1 MADIWYAIL
10 ALTLI
15 AYSVL
20 DGFDFGVGVVHLFV
34 SKTDAERRTVFS
46 AIGPF
51 WDGNEVWLIAS
62 GGVLF
67 VAFPAVLSM
76 AFPAFYLAL
85 FLVLWC
91 LMLRGVSIE
100 VRSHVGDP
108 LWRSFWD
115 VVFSLSSTLLALLFG
130 VALGNLVR
138 GVPIGAEG
146 ELTMPFFTHF
156 GTTGYVGL
164 LDYYTLSVGVLAV
177 ALLAAHGAT
186 FLAWRT
192 QGDARRRAVAL
203 AGRAYLVA
211 LGLFV
216 LVSAETGWVRPEL
229 FSSMLRRPPAWLA
242 LAIALGGAV
251 LLHHGRRESRDLRA
265 FVGSSTL
272 LAGVLAS
279 AAIGLFPT
287 LLHSTLD
294 PAYDVAARTHAT
306 SPGGLRA
313 ALVWW
318 PIAFALTITYFSVVF
333 RSNRD
338 RVQPED

>member
-1 MADIWYAIL
+1 MADVWYAIL

-34 SKTDAERRTVFS
+34 AKTDSERRIVLS

-67 VAFPAVLSM
+67 VAFPAVMAM

-100 VRSHVGDP
+100 VRSHFADP

-115 VVFSLSSTLLALLFG
+115 VVFSGSSMLLALLFG

-164 LDYYTLSVGVLAV
+164 LDYYTVSVGALAV
-177 ALLAAHGAT
+177 VLLAAHGAT
-186 FLAWRT
+186 FLGWRT
-192 QGDARRRAVAL
+192 EGAQRDRANAL
-203 AGRAYLVA
+203 AGRAYLVS

-229 FSSMLRRPPAWLA
+229 FSSMLHRPPAWLA
-242 LAIALGGAV
+242 VAVALAGAAL
-251 LLHHGRRESRDLRA
+251 LYRGRKQKRDLVA
-265 FVGSSTL
+265 FVGSSVL
-272 LAGVLAS
+272 LGGVLTS

-287 LLHSTLD
+287 LLHSTLN
-294 PAYDVAARTHAT
+294 PAYDVAAHTHAT
-306 SPGGLRA
+306 SPGGLRT

-333 RSNRD
+333 RMNRD
-338 RVQPED
+338 RVRLDD

>member
-1 MADIWYAIL
+1 MADAWYAIL

-20 DGFDFGVGVVHLFV
+20 DGFDFGVGAVHLFV
-34 SKTDAERRTVFS
+34 SKTDAERRGVFS

-67 VAFPAVLSM
+67 VAFPAVLAM

-91 LMLRGVSIE
+91 LMLRGIAIE
-100 VRSHVGDP
+100 VRSHVNDP
-108 LWRSFWD
+108 LWRGFWD

-138 GVPIGAEG
+138 GVPIGEHG

-164 LDYYTLSVGVLAV
+164 LDYYTLSVGALAV
-177 ALLAAHGAT
+177 ALLSAHGAT

-192 QGDARRRAVAL
+192 RGAQRERALSL
-203 AGRAYLVA
+203 AGRTYVVALVA
-211 LGLFV
+211 FV
-216 LVSAETGWVRPEL
+216 IVSIETAWVRPEL
-229 FSSMLRRPPAWLA
+229 FASMLRRPPAWLA
-242 LAIALGGAV
+242 LGIAMGGAV
-251 LLHHGRRESRDLRA
+251 ALVRGRKSGNDGAA
-265 FVGSSTL
+265 FVGSSAL
-272 LAGVLAS
+272 LGGVLTS
-279 AAIGLFPT
+279 AAVGLFPT
-287 LLHSTLD
+287 LLHSTLS
-294 PAYDVAARTHAT
+294 PAYDVSARTHAT
-306 SPGGLRA
+306 SPGGLRTA
-313 ALVWW
+313 MVWW
-318 PIAFALTITYFSVVF
+318 PIAFALTLSYFTVVF

-338 RVQPED
+338 RVPADE